1 MFRRVTSLLARLGFA
16 ALILS
21 SLAFPALAQDD
32 GRAGVAADDSR
43 GRIDP
48 TELASFLDEFFAR
61 QMIELHVPGAIVVF
75 VQEGQVL
82 VSRGYGLADVEKQ
95 VPVSPEETVFRIGSV
110 SKLFVATAVM
120 QLVEQGRL
128 DLHADVNRYLESF
141 QLPGKEPVTLAHLL
155 THTSGLGDHWS
166 NTTDPTKVRPLG
178 DYLARHMP
186 PRFGPPGDV
195 INYSNHGYALAAYI
209 VERVTG
215 VPFDQYVE
223 QHILGPLGMVRS
235 AYLLRPPWPE
245 DLAVG
250 YVYDGGSVLPQPLDF
265 DDDYPGG
272 SIISTAADMARFMI
286 AHLQGGCCGGACMLQ
301 PETVTEM
308 HRQQFTHHPELP
320 GWTYGFQEEFL
331 HGQRVIGHSGA
342 VRGFTSDLFLLPE
355 HNLGYFVSFNHES
368 AGTGPRFLSALE
380 EQFMDR
386 YFPVE
391 PFVPPE
397 TIQADLDR
405 LIGSYRYVR
414 YYRHTISK
422 ISVLGHDL
430 SVRASGNRLVVRD
443 GEYVPIAPLVFQEVG
458 GKRRIAFR
466 QDGRGRTTYMF
477 WGPYAY
483 ERLAWY
489 ETGPFQR
496 ALFDTSG
503 WFWGIVAGVWPLTL
517 LVRRWRKLSRV
528 SPFVL
533 GAGWLVV
540 LVGLLHVVF
549 LNSLIELFWTSDAAK
564 VVLLALPLA
573 ATALTA
579 AVVVVAGLM
588 WWRGD
593 GSVAGRTAYSLVALA
608 AVLFIGF
615 LNHWNFIGFRL
626 G

>member
-1 MFRRVTSLLARLGFA
+1 MLRRATLLLARLGFA

-21 SLAFPALAQDD
+21 SVAWPASAQDG
-32 GRAGVAADDSR
+32 GRVDVTTGGSR

-48 TELASFLDEFFAR
+48 AELESFLDGFFAR
-61 QMIELHVPGAIVVF
+61 QMVELHVPGAIIVC
-75 VQEGQVL
+75 VQDGEVL
-82 VSRGYGLADVEKQ
+82 ASRGYGLADVEKQ
-95 VPVSPEETVFRIGSV
+95 IPVNPEETVFRIGSV

-128 DLHADVNRYLESF
+128 DLHGDVNRYLKRF
-141 QLPGKEPVTLAHLL
+141 QLDGKEPVTLAHLL
-155 THTSGLGDHWS
+155 THTAGLGDHWS

-195 INYSNHGYALAAYI
+195 ISYSNHGYALAAYI
-209 VERVTG
+209 VEQVTG

-223 QHILGPLGMVRS
+223 QRILGPLGMARS
-235 AYLLRPPWPE
+235 GYLFGLPWPE

-250 YVYDGGSVLPQPLDF
+250 YVYNDGSYLAQPLDF

-272 SIISTAADMARFMI
+272 SAISTAADMARFMI
-286 AHLQGGCCGGACMLQ
+286 AHLQGGCYGGACILQ
-301 PETVTEM
+301 PETVAEM

-342 VRGFTSDLFLLPE
+342 IRGFTSDLFLLPG

-386 YFPVE
+386 YFPAE

-397 TIQADLDR
+397 AAQADLDH
-405 LIGSYRYVR
+405 LIGSYRYAR

-430 SVRASGNRLVVRD
+430 SVKASGNRLVVRD

-466 QDGRGRTTYMF
+466 QDGRGRITHMF
-477 WGPYAY
+477 WGSHAY

-489 ETGPFQR
+489 ETGAFQR
-496 ALFDTSG
+496 ALFDALG
-503 WFWGIVAGVWPLTL
+503 WFWGIIAGIWPLTL

-533 GAGWLVV
+533 GANWLVV

-564 VVLLALPLA
+564 VVLLILPLA

-579 AVVVVAGLM
+579 VVVVVAGLM
-588 WWRGD
+588 WWRRD
-593 GSVAGRTAYSLVALA
+593 GSVVGRIAYSLVALA

-615 LNHWNFIGFRL
+615 LNHWNFIGFQL